1 MSFSNH
7 LLATVFNLMER
18 FVQIIFFIKLPLF
31 WIYLFFKFPF
41 YKQGVA
47 LYAIIGFIGALVV
60 ILGTILY
67 IIFFCGFDY
76 CCVTSCCKRKAFL
89 PKQQRQI
96 CALTVLTLFF
106 AFLVTVIILC
116 YTNGIAV
123 VFDGVAETADA
134 PSGFATVTYRMST
147 ALMPTFVAM
156 MGSVALPTLRDLN
169 TTVNSAISYEAIV
182 DDLEALNATV
192 GRLPNIKKIIHALDT
207 IDAGVDQLTSDIN
220 GVNQD
225 YADYQTAKTNINDA
239 TYVCLS
245 DLRRLN
251 ASLEWISGN
260 VTVGEAVVADLADLY
275 VDLFGAAGPNSY
287 NSSDTDGI
295 LDKSQ
300 HDVRLATRSDTP
312 GEGFPLEVTL
322 ADAATGPYASLA
334 QLVSNNLNADPTEI
348 DALNTKLHG
357 IYDSVLKLPNFTTT
371 AIRLVSLNETIE
383 GVLASDGLINNM
395 EVFLHALEDSI
406 NTLPNVTLIAE
417 HAQTLY
423 DYTQDLNTDSIY
435 GHVSSIDDT
444 VDELATELDI
454 IIVEVQKIRGVLL
467 SVLPPLYNL
476 LVVQVEGFNRTIMD
490 TPYDTRKLFD
500 RLNETVYDTLTNT
513 DEFLPDLDTASAD
526 LVDNLDI
533 PYYLG
538 VILDLQD
545 QLDGASGSADDLEVF
560 KSLNVDNN
568 FDVANAITELNE
580 VRDALNDVSI
590 DISPAGV
597 GSFRRLEELRW
608 GTETRLRRLV
618 ARIND
623 VGSDGT
629 ISLVEGDYWLLG
641 KGMCSTDLAAY
652 CTTNA
657 ECPSNGP
664 CVGLGV
670 YRCTHD
676 GNVIV
681 PCARDSDCSG
691 GAYCLNDFDRAT
703 ELGTLLTAMADP
715 TLFNDVSGLETSF
728 NDFRTIAQSLDPA
741 EVKSDMSDVQDDID
755 DNNTIEYER
764 ELEEIPDQIN
774 AVDVDFQDILDL
786 VDESLDKLN
795 EIDTE
800 QYSDDLNEI
809 QKQLDNGADKL
820 SEYVTLAK
828 DLKRYIFKENG
839 LNERM
844 ESLET
849 TRMQASM
856 DERGFGQTLMYTGQA
871 IENTIDDVLA
881 IMKNNTF
888 DQKRIEITNEMRD
901 AARYLDRATGNEH
914 VGFVDIH
921 YAGSFYYLLQ
931 MSNASA
937 DMSVDARDPTQKLV
951 MTDINGDR
959 YPDDKYCV
967 TRYCFENQ
975 QQELEDDYGM
985 YLPLLLIPLA
995 VVCLIA
1001 IANVLCLIHPKDNRN
1016 EKLCC
1021 SRFLMCFI
1029 IVIVPWYLI
1038 FSGFVFAF
1046 TIAASDGCT
1055 SGPKI
1060 AANYVRAYGDD
1071 LCIRLDGKGT
1081 LTECNFKGNGF
1092 DVTIDIQAMTDA
1104 ILGTGT
1110 CEGGADKDPFYVPL
1124 HSLSEQLQS
1133 ETDAQV
1139 DRQMNKKDLR
1149 DVRQPV
1155 KSLIKNSARR
1165 GATVASDFIDTVG
1178 LEVLTCENLSRM
1190 LGAFK
1195 EPVCYTS
1202 VGAGAWLVSCL
1213 YLAAWCMCC
1222 LGIPAACALKNH
1234 YRLTI
1239 LEEIEEKLSNKKAVS
1254 KEFMHNFMIAK
1265 RRGRGVLGRKFKP
1278 VANFTDFDESDTE
1291 DGSGDGSSGGAGF
1304 GGGES
1309 KGDDVG
1315 ARSVAYSAESGG
1327 PSHKGGF
1334 FAKYPRVKSNN
1345 NTAYANTADENKQDE
1360 AESESDGEEEVVA
1373 GDPVEPTPGR
1383 GVLNIDS
1390 YRSEDNAV

>member
-1 MSFSNH
+1 
-7 LLATVFNLMER
+7 
-18 FVQIIFFIKLPLF
+18 
-31 WIYLFFKFPF
+31 
-41 YKQGVA
+41 
-47 LYAIIGFIGALVV
+47 LYAVIGIIGALVV

-67 IIFFCGFDY
+67 IIFFCGFDF

-89 PKQQRQI
+89 AKNQRQI
-96 CALTVLTLFF
+96 CALTVLTVFF

-123 VFDGVAETADA
+123 IFDGVAETADA

-156 MGSVALPTLRDLN
+156 MGSVVLPTLRDLN

-182 DDLEALNATV
+182 DDLESLNATV
-192 GRLPNIKKIIHALDT
+192 GRLPNLKKIIHALDT
-207 IDAGVDQLTSDIN
+207 IDAGVDQLSSDID

-225 YADYQTAKTNINDA
+225 YTDYQTAKTNINDA
-239 TYVCLS
+239 TYVCLT

-275 VDLFGAAGPNSY
+275 VNLFGAAGPNSY
-287 NSSDTDGI
+287 SPSDTDGI
-295 LDKSQ
+295 LDEAQ
-300 HDVRLATRSDTP
+300 HDVRLATRNDTR
-312 GEGFPLEVTL
+312 GGGFPLETTL
-322 ADAATGPYASLA
+322 ADAAAGPYASLA

-348 DALNTKLHG
+348 GALNNKLHG
-357 IYDSVLKLPNFTTT
+357 IYDSVRALPNFTTT
-371 AIRLVSLNETIE
+371 AIHLVSLNETIE
-383 GVLASDGLINNM
+383 GVLASDGLISDM
-395 EVFLHALEDSI
+395 GAFLQALENSI

-417 HAQTLY
+417 HAQTLV
-423 DYTQDLNTDSIY
+423 DYTEDLSTDSIY

-454 IIVEVQKIRGVLL
+454 IILEVQKIKGVLL
-467 SVLPPLYNL
+467 SVLPPLYDL

-490 TPYDTRKLFD
+490 IPFDTRELFD
-500 RLNETVYDTLTNT
+500 KLNETLHDTLTTT
-513 DEFLPDLDTASAD
+513 DEFLPDLDTAASD

-545 QLDGASGSADDLEVF
+545 QLDGASDSADDLEVF
-560 KSLNVDNN
+560 KSLNVNNN
-568 FDVANAITELNE
+568 FNVTDAMNKLNNVRDSLNE
-580 VRDALNDVSI
+580 VSI
-590 DISPAGV
+590 DISPSGV
-597 GSFRRLEELRW
+597 GAFRRLEDLRW
-608 GTETRLRRLV
+608 GTETRLQRLV

-629 ISLVEGDYWLLG
+629 VATVEGDYWLLG
-641 KGMCSTDLAAY
+641 KGVCPDLTTY
-652 CTTNA
+652 CTTNTD
-657 ECPSNGP
+657 CPSSAP

-676 GNVIV
+676 GNAID
-681 PCARDSDCSG
+681 PCTHDSDCTG
-691 GAYCLNDFDRAT
+691 GAYCLNDYDRAT
-703 ELGTLLTAMADP
+703 ELGTLFTTMGDP
-715 TLFNDVSGLETSF
+715 TLFNDVSGLEPSF

-741 EVKSDMSDVQDDID
+741 EVASDLSDVQDDVD

-764 ELEEIPDQIN
+764 QLDDVPNQLN
-774 AVDVDFQDILDL
+774 TVDVDFQDILDL
-786 VDESLDKLN
+786 VDDSLDKLN

-800 QYSDDLNEI
+800 QYSEDLEDV
-809 QKQLDNGADKL
+809 QEQLDNGADKL

-849 TRMQASM
+849 TRMQAAM

-871 IENTIDDVLA
+871 IENTMDDVLA
-881 IMKNNTF
+881 ILKNNTF
-888 DQKRIEITNEMRD
+888 DQKRFEITNEMRD

-914 VGFVDIH
+914 VGFVDVH

-975 QQELEDDYGM
+975 QAELEDDYGM

-1001 IANVLCLIHPKDNRN
+1001 MANVLCLIHPEDNRN
-1016 EKLCC
+1016 QKLCC

-1038 FSGFVFAF
+1038 FGGFIFAF

-1110 CEGGADKDPFYVPL
+1110 CEGGAEEDPFYIPL
-1124 HSLSEQLQS
+1124 HALSEQLQS

-1139 DRQMNKKDLR
+1139 DKQMKKKDLR

-1155 KSLIKNSARR
+1155 KTLIKNSARS

-1202 VGAGAWLVSCL
+1202 VGAGAWMVSCL

-1222 LGIPAACALKNH
+1222 LGIPAACVLKNH

-1239 LEEIEEKLSNKKAVS
+1239 LEEIEEKLKQDTHKKTVS
-1254 KEFMHNFMIAK
+1254 KDFMRNFMIAK
-1265 RRGRGVLGRKFKP
+1265 RRGRGVLGKKFKP
-1278 VANFTDFDESDTE
+1278 AVKFTDLDEAGTE
-1291 DGSGDGSSGGAGF
+1291 DGSGDGTGD

-1309 KGDDVG
+1309 KGDEFVG
-1315 ARSVAYSAESGG
+1315 AHSVAYSAESAG

-1345 NTAYANTADENKQDE
+1345 NTAYANTAEENKQDE
-1360 AESESDGEEEVVA
+1360 VESDSDYGEEAVVTGGSVKAAPGKA
-1373 GDPVEPTPGR
+1373 GLSV
-1383 GVLNIDS
+1383 DS
-1390 YRSEDNAV
+1390 YRSDDNAV